1 MREFISITIALFL
14 SLGAT
19 QSAAQDQILFQY
31 VDPLQKVLKEAAFF
45 PAADAVATVAR
56 GEYASFQFV
65 LRADQAL
72 GGAQVK
78 VTFSPQ
84 GQRLQAGTRTGFV
97 GYVRVGRATPS
108 PSRDRLMPPSGYYPD
123 PILDNTSM
131 DIPAHTSQPIWIS
144 VAIPQDMPAGDYT
157 AEIQVEARYG
167 KKAVVLKRPF
177 TVQVYPVTITGT
189 RLWFTNWFTMGD
201 QVLKHLNGGQS
212 VAQYSPRYWE
222 LLRTTAKMMAEYR
235 QNVVLLSPLRLAE
248 YKIENGTYRFDFS
261 KFDQSVKIFE
271 EEGVLG
277 LIEGGHIGGR
287 ESHWTSPFVVDF
299 PVLKEGAVVF
309 TRKPISDP
317 AASNF
322 YTQFIPALVAHLK
335 QNGWYDNYLQHIA
348 DEPITENIQSYI
360 EIATF
365 VKSLA
370 PDIRIIEACHSKDL
384 GNTVDVWVP
393 QLDFFHI
400 DNEFYKAR
408 SMQGDEVWFYTCLAP
423 QGEYANRFVELPALK
438 TRVLF
443 WLNYRYNSPGYL
455 HWGLN
460 FWNDNP
466 FDETTG
472 IITESGNVLPGG
484 DAWVVYPGK
493 NKFLS
498 SIRLE
503 ATRDGIFD
511 NELLHMLHEKNP
523 AQAQEIARQTVY
535 LFDRYDLNIEAF
547 RNRRRK
553 ILELLAQ

>member
-1 MREFISITIALFL
+1 MRNAINIALALF
-14 SLGAT
+14 GALCT
-19 QSAAQDQILFQY
+19 ARMTAQEQILIQY
-31 VDPLQKVLKEAAFF
+31 VDPLQKVLKEAAYF
-45 PAADAVATVAR
+45 PETEAVATVAR

-65 LRADQAL
+65 LRADKPL
-72 GGAQVK
+72 SGTQVK
-78 VTFSPQ
+78 VRFGAQ

-123 PILDNTSM
+123 PILDATNK
-131 DIPAHTSQPIWIS
+131 DIPAHTTQPVWIS
-144 VAIPQDMPAGDYT
+144 VAIPQDMPPGDYP
-157 AEIQVEARYG
+157 AEILVEAVYG
-167 KKAVVLKRPF
+167 KKKVLLKSSF
-177 TVQVYPVTITGT
+177 TVKVYPVTITRT

-201 QVLKHLNGGQS
+201 QSLKHLNGGQA
-212 VAQYSPRYWE
+212 VAPYSDRYWE
-222 LLRTTAKMMAEYR
+222 LMRTTAKMMAEYR

-248 YKIENGTYRFDFS
+248 YTIESGTYRFDFTR
-261 KFDQSVKIFE
+261 FDKSVQIFK

-299 PVLKEGAVVF
+299 PVLKNGAIVF
-309 TRKPISDP
+309 DRKPIADP
-317 AASNF
+317 GARNF

-335 QNGWYDNYLQHIA
+335 EKGWYDNYLQHIA

-360 EIATF
+360 DIAAF

-393 QLDFFHI
+393 QLDFFHK
-400 DNEFYKAR
+400 DYDFYQERVK
-408 SMQGDEVWFYTCLAP
+408 QGDEVWFYTCLAP

-484 DAWVVYPGK
+484 DAWVVYPAK
-493 NKFLS
+493 DRFLS

-547 RNRRRK
+547 RSRRER
-553 ILELLAQ
+553 ILELLSR

>member
-1 MREFISITIALFL
+1 MHKICVFAITLFGF
-14 SLGAT
+14 LGAFRA
-19 QSAAQDQILFQY
+19 AAQENVLFQY

-45 PAADAVATVAR
+45 PAADAVTTVAR

-65 LRADQAL
+65 LRADQPMSGVKA
-72 GGAQVK
+72 K
-78 VTFSPQ
+78 VTFSKP
-84 GQRLQAGTRTGFV
+84 GERLQAGTKTGFV

-123 PILDNTSM
+123 PILEVPSM
-131 DIPAHTSQPIWIS
+131 DIPAHTTQPIWIS
-144 VAIPQDMPAGDYT
+144 VAIPKDMPPGDYP

-167 KKAVVLKRPF
+167 KKAVVLNRPL
-177 TVQVYPVTITGT
+177 TVRVFPVTITGT

-201 QVLKHLNGGQS
+201 QSLKHLNGGQA
-212 VAQYSPRYWE
+212 VAPYSDRYWE

-248 YKIENGTYRFDFS
+248 YTIANGTYQFDFTRFD
-261 KFDQSVKIFE
+261 KSVQIFE

-299 PVLKEGAVVF
+299 PVLKEGTVAF
-309 TRKPISDP
+309 DRKPITDP
-317 AASNF
+317 GARNF
-322 YTQFIPALVAHLK
+322 YTQFIPALVAHLRQK
-335 QNGWYDNYLQHIA
+335 GWYDNYLQHIA

-360 EIATF
+360 DIATF

-393 QLDFFHI
+393 QLDFFHV
-400 DNEFYKAR
+400 DNAFYQER
-408 SMQGDEVWFYTCLAP
+408 SRQGDEVWFYTCLAP

-484 DAWVVYPGK
+484 DAWVVYPAKGR
-493 NKFLS
+493 FLS

-547 RNRRRK
+547 RNRRER
-553 ILELLAQ
+553 ILELLSR

>member
-1 MREFISITIALFL
+1 MNKVTTIAIALFAA
-14 SLGAT
+14 LG
-19 QSAAQDQILFQY
+19 SSRMAAQTQILFQY
-31 VDPLQKVLKEAAFF
+31 VDPLQKVLKEAAYF
-45 PAADAVATVAR
+45 PDAEAIAEVAR
-56 GEYASFQFV
+56 GEYASLQFV
-65 LRADQAL
+65 VRADQPL
-72 GGAQVK
+72 SGAQAK
-78 VTFSPQ
+78 VIFSGQ

-123 PILDNTSM
+123 PILDVASM
-131 DIPAHTSQPIWIS
+131 DIPAHATQPIWLS
-144 VAIPQDMPAGDYT
+144 VAIPEDMPSGDYT
-157 AEIQVEARYG
+157 AEIQVEAVYG
-167 KKAVVLKRPF
+167 KKKVVLKRPF
-177 TVQVYPVTITGT
+177 TVKVYPVTITGT

-201 QVLKHLNGGQS
+201 QSLRHLNGGQP
-212 VAQYSPRYWE
+212 VAPYSERYWE
-222 LLRTTAKMMAEYR
+222 LLRATAKMMAEYR

-248 YKIENGTYRFDFS
+248 YTLENGTYRFDFAR
-261 KFDQSVKIFE
+261 FDQSVKIFE
-271 EEGVLG
+271 EAGVLG

-299 PVLKEGAVVF
+299 PVLRDGAIVF
-309 TRKPISDP
+309 DRKPIADP
-317 AASNF
+317 GARNF

-335 QNGWYDNYLQHIA
+335 QKGWYDNYLQHIA

-360 EIATF
+360 DIAGF

-393 QLDFFHI
+393 QLDFFHV
-400 DNEFYKAR
+400 DNAFYQER
-408 SMQGDEVWFYTCLAP
+408 SRQGDEVWFYTCLAP

-484 DAWVVYPGK
+484 DAWVVYPAK
-493 NKFLS
+493 DRFLS

-547 RNRRRK
+547 RNRRKK
-553 ILELLAQ
+553 ILELLSR